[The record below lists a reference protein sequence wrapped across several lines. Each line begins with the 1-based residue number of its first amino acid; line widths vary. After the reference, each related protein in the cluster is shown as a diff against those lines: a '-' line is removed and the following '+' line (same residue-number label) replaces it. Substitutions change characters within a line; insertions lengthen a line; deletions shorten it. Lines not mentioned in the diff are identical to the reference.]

1 MKRQVSLSI
10 ERNKLYRPA
19 LIKINEDIEHLQSYF
34 NPKDKN
40 FTLKNISNLDLEE
53 DIVRLGFLLIQVR
66 NADKKYI
73 KYGSLPKNE
82 VGKEIRY
89 ITNEIKN
96 KLFSSNVG
104 LNLSKKEIKESIENL
119 NNIFLGIDKRN
130 NISNIGFE
138 SAFDNKMIKGKI
150 EKADNYI
157 LNAIVNHAL
166 YNYDR
171 SIKKKNKVT
180 NKISLEDLIN
190 EIAIM
195 VYKKNNDYQ
204 KNKQKFRIKTLE
216 NYFIYGSYKNYD
228 KLSSSLRRLS
238 KDSDEAAKQFYEILS
253 DNSYDKNL

>member
-1 MKRQVSLSI
+1 M
-10 ERNKLYRPA
+10 
-19 LIKINEDIEHLQSYF
+19 
-34 NPKDKN
+34 
-40 FTLKNISNLDLEE
+40 
-53 DIVRLGFLLIQVR
+53 
-66 NADKKYI
+66 
-73 KYGSLPKNE
+73 
-82 VGKEIRY
+82 
-89 ITNEIKN
+89 
-96 KLFSSNVG
+96 FSSNVG

-171 SIKKKNKVT
+171 SIKKKKKVT

-216 NYFIYGSYKNYD
+216 NYSFYGSYKNY
-228 KLSSSLRRLS
+228 
-238 KDSDEAAKQFYEILS
+238 E
-253 DNSYDKNL
+253 

>member
-1 MKRQVSLSI
+1 
-10 ERNKLYRPA
+10 
-19 LIKINEDIEHLQSYF
+19 
-34 NPKDKN
+34 
-40 FTLKNISNLDLEE
+40 
-53 DIVRLGFLLIQVR
+53 
-66 NADKKYI
+66 
-73 KYGSLPKNE
+73 
-82 VGKEIRY
+82 
-89 ITNEIKN
+89 
-96 KLFSSNVG
+96 
-104 LNLSKKEIKESIENL
+104 
-119 NNIFLGIDKRN
+119 
-130 NISNIGFE
+130 
-138 SAFDNKMIKGKI
+138 MIKGKI

>member
-1 MKRQVSLSI
+1 M
-10 ERNKLYRPA
+10 
-19 LIKINEDIEHLQSYF
+19 
-34 NPKDKN
+34 
-40 FTLKNISNLDLEE
+40 
-53 DIVRLGFLLIQVR
+53 
-66 NADKKYI
+66 
-73 KYGSLPKNE
+73 
-82 VGKEIRY
+82 
-89 ITNEIKN
+89 
-96 KLFSSNVG
+96 FSSNVG

-119 NNIFLGIDKRN
+119 NNIFLDIDKRN

-166 YNYDR
+166 YNYDG